1 MGEDREISRTENP
14 RVLDIL
20 CFSQNLNY
28 IKVCKYI
35 RELLCSPTPPP
46 PFARLAM
53 SLVVYINRKFRL
65 SKNSR
70 T

>member
-46 PFARLAM
+46 RL
-53 SLVVYINRKFRL
+53 LVLQCILL
-65 SKNSR
+65 STLIVNLG
-70 T
+70 